1 MGQRFYQMQIAAT
14 GNCPGA
20 TNSQRRRKRVAWT
33 DEKKAEAIKMYED
46 ADPTPETSIEIV
58 QSIAEELEET
68 ANGVRMVLSKAQVYI
83 KKAAAT
89 GKKAAAAG
97 GDTKAVRVSK
107 EDAITTLREAIEAA
121 GQTVDEDI
129 IGKLTGK
136 AALYLAGV
144 IQGK

>member
-1 MGQRFYQMQIAAT
+1 MGDRFYQSQRNIT
-14 GNCPGA
+14 GNFYNNPHPKKGKK
-20 TNSQRRRKRVAWT
+20 SMWS

-58 QSIAEELEET
+58 QGIAEELEET
-68 ANGVRMVLSKAQVYI
+68 ANGVRMVLSKAGVYI

-89 GKKAAAAG
+89 GKKAAG

-129 IGKLTGK
+129 ITKLTGK

-144 IQGK
+144 IQGR